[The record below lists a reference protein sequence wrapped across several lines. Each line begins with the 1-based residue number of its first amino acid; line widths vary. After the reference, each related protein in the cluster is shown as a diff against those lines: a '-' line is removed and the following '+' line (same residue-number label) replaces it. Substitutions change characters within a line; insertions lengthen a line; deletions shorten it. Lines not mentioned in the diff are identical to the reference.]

1 MRRMQRLL
9 EGVETDCQS
18 CLYSLIH
25 MLEKFYGLCAYYY
38 IFEGRLFPFAAAR
51 QLMEFLCS
59 TFDESGI
66 LWWVGQI

>member
-9 EGVETDCQS
+9 EGVQIECHS
-18 CLYSLIH
+18 CLCSRVS
-25 MLEKFYGLCAYYY
+25 MLGKFYGLCAYCY
-38 IFEGRLFPFAAAR
+38 IFECRLFPFAAAR
-51 QLMEFLCS
+51 QLMEFPCL